1 MGTICDSETNG
12 YKTLKDEQKLKRKN
26 NINKKKLSN
35 KNVFFKKVV
44 L

>member
-26 NINKKKLSN
+26 NINKKNCQTKT
-35 KNVFFKKVV
+35 FFLKK
-44 L
+44 